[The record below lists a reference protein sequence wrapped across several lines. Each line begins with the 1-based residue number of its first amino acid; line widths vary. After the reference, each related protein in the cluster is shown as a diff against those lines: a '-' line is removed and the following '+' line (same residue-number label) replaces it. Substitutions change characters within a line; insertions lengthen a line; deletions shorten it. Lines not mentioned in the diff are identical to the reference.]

1 MAEALAQKKSNL
13 SLFLISVFWF
23 AINFHWSAL
32 LVIVIP
38 SQLLNYVADANK
50 GRYLGLLLGIGAVV
64 VLISQPLFGAI
75 SDRAAFRVGRRRP
88 FIFIGVLGNII
99 GLSIMYLARS
109 FSIFLIGFLLVQLM
123 NNIAAAP
130 YQALL
135 PDLVPHSQRGSASG
149 YMGLM
154 LILSQVAAF
163 GTVGLLV
170 SEGHLLLTY
179 SIIAV
184 LLFVL
189 MVITIMFVK
198 EVPIEK
204 PEKFVFNDFIK
215 SFWVSPRRYPDFAW
229 VFFTRV
235 FIMLGIYTL
244 QDFIAY
250 FMKDVIGFENF
261 EQATGTT
268 LLIISLFSAV
278 SVFTAG
284 YYSDRLGRKKI
295 VYVAGAIMATSAAI
309 FVFTGSYLM
318 VIVLGILFGLGFGAY
333 TSVDWALAIDV
344 LPPTNS
350 YAKDMG
356 IWNMASVLPQIIA
369 PVIAGPILDYF
380 NMFRSN
386 FGYSAVFATVVIY
399 FILGT
404 VLVRFVRTAR

>member
-75 SDRAAFRVGRRRP
+75 SDRAAFGVGRRRP

-109 FSIFLIGFLLVQLM
+109 FSTFLIGFLLVQLM

>member
-75 SDRAAFRVGRRRP
+75 SDRAAFGVGRRRP

-109 FSIFLIGFLLVQLM
+109 FSTFLIGFLLVQLM

-135 PDLVPHSQRGSASG
+135 PDLVPYSQRGSASG

-250 FMKDVIGFENF
+250 FIKDVIGFENF

-386 FGYSAVFATVVIY
+386 FGYSAVFATVIIY

>member
-1 MAEALAQKKSNL
+1 LAEALAQKKSNL

-75 SDRAAFRVGRRRP
+75 SDRAAFGVGRRRP

-250 FMKDVIGFENF
+250 FIKDVIGFENF

-295 VYVAGAIMATSAAI
+295 VYIAGAIMATSAAI

-386 FGYSAVFATVVIY
+386 FGYSAVFATVIIY

>member
-75 SDRAAFRVGRRRP
+75 SDRAAFGVGRRRP

-284 YYSDRLGRKKI
+284 YYSDRFGRKKI

>member
-75 SDRAAFRVGRRRP
+75 SDRAAFGVGRRRP

>member
-1 MAEALAQKKSNL
+1 LAEALIQRKSNL

-32 LVIVIP
+32 LIIVIP
-38 SQLLNYVADANK
+38 SQLLNYIADANK

-75 SDRAAFRVGRRRP
+75 SDRAAFRIGRRRP
-88 FIFIGVLGNII
+88 FILIGVLGNII
-99 GLSIMYLARS
+99 GLLIMYLARS
-109 FSIFLIGFLLVQLM
+109 FSSFLIGFLCVQLM
-123 NNIAAAP
+123 NNIATAP
-130 YQALL
+130 YQALM
-135 PDLVPHSQRGSASG
+135 PDLVPYNQRGSASG

-170 SEGHLLLTY
+170 SAGHLLLTY
-179 SIIAV
+179 LIIAV

-189 MVITIMFVK
+189 MMITIIFVK
-198 EVPIEK
+198 EFPIEK
-204 PEKFVFNDFIK
+204 PEKFIFMDFVK
-215 SFWVSPRRYPDFAW
+215 SFWVSPRKYPDFAW
-229 VFFTRV
+229 VFLTRI

-244 QDFIAY
+244 QDFFAY
-250 FMKDVIGFENF
+250 FIKDVIGFENF
-261 EQATGTT
+261 EQVTGIT
-268 LLIISLFSAV
+268 LMIMSIFSV
-278 SVFTAG
+278 ISVFAAG
-284 YYSDRLGRKKI
+284 YYSDRFGRKKI
-295 VYVAGAIMATSAAI
+295 VYAAGAIMAMSAAI
-309 FVFTGSYLM
+309 FIFTGSYFM
-318 VIVLGILFGLGFGAY
+318 VIVLGILFGFGFGAY
-333 TSVDWALAIDV
+333 TSVDWALATDV

-369 PVIAGPILDYF
+369 PVVAGPILDYF

-386 FGYSAVFATVVIY
+386 FGYSSVFATVVIY

-404 VLVRFVRTAR
+404 VLLRFVRKVR

>member
-1 MAEALAQKKSNL
+1 LAEALAQKKSNL

-75 SDRAAFRVGRRRP
+75 SDRAAFGVGRRRP

-386 FGYSAVFATVVIY
+386 FGYSAVFATVIIY

>member
-1 MAEALAQKKSNL
+1 LAEALAQKKSNL

-64 VLISQPLFGAI
+64 VLVSQPLFGAI
-75 SDRAAFRVGRRRP
+75 SDRAAFGVGRRRP

-109 FSIFLIGFLLVQLM
+109 FSVFLIGFLLVQLM

-135 PDLVPHSQRGSASG
+135 PDLVPNSQRGSASG

-333 TSVDWALAIDV
+333 TSVDWALATDV

>member
-1 MAEALAQKKSNL
+1 LAEALAQKKSNL

-75 SDRAAFRVGRRRP
+75 SDRAAFGVGRRRP

>member
-75 SDRAAFRVGRRRP
+75 SDRAAFGVGRRRP

-109 FSIFLIGFLLVQLM
+109 FSIFLIGFLLVQFM